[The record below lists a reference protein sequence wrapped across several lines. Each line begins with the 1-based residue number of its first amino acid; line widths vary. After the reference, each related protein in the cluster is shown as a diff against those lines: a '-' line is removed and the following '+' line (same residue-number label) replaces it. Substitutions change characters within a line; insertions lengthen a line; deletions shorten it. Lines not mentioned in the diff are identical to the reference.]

1 MLRYQH
7 DFNAIFSLATNRLNY
22 KIKSFFSI
30 HFKWSKITILFFDL
44 EFLKEASSQ
53 CPFFYFLK
61 IPYVLSDVYA
71 KFYSWQSIYVAATN
85 FFVTQGDNYEM
96 LNSHFSHL
104 KIFLRKKSYIFWHC
118 FWCSCLVSHRQVVGA
133 SWCSCDCRSDRMS
146 EYGIISMDK

>member
-1 MLRYQH
+1 MLRYQN

-44 EFLKEASSQ
+44 EFLKEASFQ
-53 CPFFYFLK
+53 FPFFYSLK

-71 KFYSWQSIYVAATN
+71 KFYSWQYKHLAVTN
-85 FFVTQGDNYEM
+85 LFVTQGDNYGM

-104 KIFLRKKSYIFWHC
+104 KIFLRTFYRKKSYIIWHC
-118 FWCSCLVSHRQVVGA
+118 FWSSCLVSHRQVVGA
-133 SWCSCDCRSDRMS
+133 SWCSCDCRSGKDVRVW
-146 EYGIISMDK
+146 YH